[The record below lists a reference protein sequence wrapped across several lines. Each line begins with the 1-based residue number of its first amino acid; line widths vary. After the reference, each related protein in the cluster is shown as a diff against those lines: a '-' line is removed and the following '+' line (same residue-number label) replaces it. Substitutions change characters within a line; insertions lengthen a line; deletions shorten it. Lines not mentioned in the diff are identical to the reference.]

1 MQEAKSWRS
10 LALSIVTATIALS
23 VAPSALAATQIGE
36 TFDGGNLGCP
46 GDTTRLQAVSVGE
59 QYAAPT
65 SGVIT
70 SWSHQAG
77 PSPFQLKFKV
87 ARPLGGT
94 TFTVL
99 GESMLKS
106 PVPNTLN
113 TYTGV
118 RIPVQVGDVIGFY
131 GATGGSCGAT
141 ASSGYSSVYL
151 TGDQAPGSSIP
162 YTNDPAVRFNIAASL
177 EADADNDGF
186 GDETQDQCPTEATT
200 QGPCPVPET
209 SITKGPKAK
218 TKSKTAIFE
227 FNSPTAGSTFEC
239 QLDDG
244 PFQACSSPHQV
255 RVRRGKAR
263 VRGPGDLQ
271 RPEPTPPQ
279 RPSTGR

>member
-1 MQEAKSWRS
+1 M
-10 LALSIVTATIALS
+10 ALRR
-23 VAPSALAATQIGE
+23 PRIGIL
-36 TFDGGNLGCP
+36 DGGYLG
-46 GDTTRLQAVSVGE
+46 
-59 QYAAPT
+59 
-65 SGVIT
+65 
-70 SWSHQAG
+70 W
-77 PSPFQLKFKV
+77 
-87 ARPLGGT
+87 GT
-94 TFTVL
+94 
-99 GESMLKS
+99 
-106 PVPNTLN
+106 N
-113 TYTGV
+113 
-118 RIPVQVGDVIGFY
+118 VGDAALEQVAIGFDVSGDGFY

-255 RVRRGKAR
+255 RVRRGKHAFA
-263 VRGPGDLQ
+263 VRAIFNGQTDASPATFHWKVKKK
-271 RPEPTPPQ
+271 RP
-279 RPSTGR
+279 RRR